1 MRILFLNLWH
11 GKLADPLRDFL
22 ERERSFDIACFQEM
36 DNAVDPTLTLSFPGY
51 HRVSSRK
58 FVTEKDAYS
67 IATLVHPRYEVT
79 ASDELLQKDDE
90 TGLALGLTLRTPMG
104 NPLRIFN
111 VHGVPRQRIDGVFV
125 DTDDKLDFPAR
136 LRQTEELLAALRS
149 SDVPAIMGGD
159 FNILPEA
166 RSIVAFR
173 EAGYRDLIQ
182 EFAIPTTRNRLAW
195 ERYPNPYLYSDY
207 VFTTPEVPVRSF
219 GVQDIEISDHLP
231 LILEVADV

>member
-36 DNAVDPTLTLSFPGY
+36 DDAVDPVLTASFLGY
-51 HRVSSRK
+51 HRVSSQK

-67 IATLVHPRYEVT
+67 IATFVHPRFEVT
-79 ASDELLQKDDE
+79 GSGELLREDDE
-90 TGLALGLTLRTPMG
+90 TGLALALTLCDGAGRSFH
-104 NPLRIFN
+104 IFN
-111 VHGVPRQRIDGVFV
+111 VHGVPRRRVDGAFI

-166 RSIVAFR
+166 DSIGAFR
-173 EAGYRDLIQ
+173 ESGYRDLIQ

-207 VFTTPEVPVRSF
+207 VFTTPEVPVRSLS
-219 GVQDIEISDHLP
+219 VQDVEISDHLP
-231 LILEVADV
+231 LILEVADL